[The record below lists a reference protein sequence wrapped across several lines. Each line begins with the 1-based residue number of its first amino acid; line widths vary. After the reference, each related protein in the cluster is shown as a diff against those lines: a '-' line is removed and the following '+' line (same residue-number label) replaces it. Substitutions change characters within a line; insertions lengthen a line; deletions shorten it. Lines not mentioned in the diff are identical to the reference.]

1 VIALTNRRTPDDGG
15 AVVSKIVLHDAHSV
29 DDRWLPAQSFG
40 KRAPHDRLGTGAAL
54 IVVSFLSLGFWA
66 AIWGAVASLF
76 SAAL

>member
-1 VIALTNRRTPDDGG
+1 MTGELVD
-15 AVVSKIVLHDAHSV
+15 SKVVLHDSQSV

-54 IVVSFLSLGFWA
+54 IVVSFLSLGVWA
-66 AIWGAVASLF
+66 AIWAAVASLF